1 MDETPVT
8 LENLFNQL
16 GLDSDEAAIE
26 QFIVDHFL
34 AEDVKLVEAPF
45 WSTGQAS
52 FLKEKLLEDGPWALV
67 VDELN
72 VRLHESPHA

>member
-1 MDETPVT
+1 MDETPIT

-16 GLDSDEAAIE
+16 GLDADEASIE
-26 QFIVDHFL
+26 HFIAGHFL

>member
-1 MDETPVT
+1 MDETPIT

-16 GLDSDEAAIE
+16 GLDADRASIE
-26 QFIVDHFL
+26 QFVADHFL

-45 WSTGQAS
+45 WSTAQAS

>member
-1 MDETPVT
+1 MDETPIT

-16 GLDSDEAAIE
+16 GLDADRASIE
-26 QFIVDHFL
+26 QFVADHFL

-45 WSTGQAS
+45 WSPAQAS
-52 FLKEKLLEDGPWALV
+52 FLKEKLLEDGPWALA

-72 VRLHESPHA
+72 VRLHESVHA